1 MDFNAGLKEVNNEE
15 LKIAENQLNKNERMI
30 KKDFA

>member
-15 LKIAENQLNKNERMI
+15 LKIADNQLYLNERMT

>member
-15 LKIAENQLNKNERMI
+15 LKIAENQLNHNERMT